1 MALQSHEKC
10 SFVLLQVA
18 YINGI
23 ITVNFPKVWF
33 YNKCLFHVD
42 MHFTFY
48 KVFSFSY
55 DLNNIELF
63 DIGPGY
69 IPPIIIDPHLLANT
83 NLLR

>member
-33 YNKCLFHVD
+33 YNKCLFHVE

-55 DLNNIELF
+55 DLNNIDF
-63 DIGPGY
+63 FYIGPGY
-69 IPPIIIDPHLLANT
+69 IPLIILY
-83 NLLR
+83 